1 MKRNQIVLLSAIMA
15 VFFLLNCQTTQKT
28 GSSSTS
34 SSEPVANTESSSK
47 TVSSEATTSSQE
59 TKTVTGLGGWEGE
72 IIGKPAPKSKFKKL
86 QIGMSMKQ
94 VTNMIGQPNDQGA
107 YMTGKAWIPFYHG
120 GSDRYRYEL
129 VYQGSGRLIF
139 SSGSRYRYEEGHLT
153 SIIHNA
159 NEGSIR

>member
-1 MKRNQIVLLSAIMA
+1 MKRNQIVLLSAIIA
-15 VFFLLNCQTTQKT
+15 VFFLISCQTTQKT

-34 SSEPVANTESSSK
+34 SSEPVVKTESSST
-47 TVSSEATTSSQE
+47 TV
-59 TKTVTGLGGWEGE
+59 KGLGGWEGE

-86 QIGMSMKQ
+86 QIGMSMRQ
-94 VTNMIGQPNDQGA
+94 VTNMIGQPNDQGG
-107 YMTGKAWIPFYHG
+107 YVTGKAWIPFYHG

-139 SSGSRYRYEEGHLT
+139 SSGSRYRYEEGNLT

-159 NEGSIR
+159 NEGSSR